1 MAKEITTQDEME
13 QVEALE
19 KEAQESPDASVFT
32 RKLNKPFTY
41 ENTTVEAAQSAR
53 SWCSSRAG
61 NRWSTPPRQP
71 PCSGSRR

>member
-19 KEAQESPDASVFT
+19 KEAQEHPDASIYT

-53 SWCSSRAG
+53 STMQGFIDGADRKSVV
-61 NRWSTPPRQP
+61 
-71 PCSGSRR
+71 